1 MPDLSSVVDAH
12 KLSLSWL
19 PWRGPTNCARV
30 GFHSKPQQIAA
41 KCRSLH
47 THLHAI
53 AAPRA
58 ATEKKMFKKF
68 DPAEAVSSRS
78 QVKSSVVRGIRAA
91 LVEQYPLIEDVIDEI
106 LPKKDISMAKC
117 QNHVNI
123 LCAAQEP
130 LFFQQRDGP
139 WYPTLRVLH
148 QYPFIMPK
156 MQVDRGAIKFVLKG
170 ANIL

>member
-1 MPDLSSVVDAH
+1 
-12 KLSLSWL
+12 
-19 PWRGPTNCARV
+19 
-30 GFHSKPQQIAA
+30 
-41 KCRSLH
+41 
-47 THLHAI
+47 
-53 AAPRA
+53 
-58 ATEKKMFKKF
+58 MFKKF

-91 LVEQYPLIEDVIDEI
+91 LVEQYPLIEDVIDDI

-139 WYPTLRVLH
+139 
-148 QYPFIMPK
+148 
-156 MQVDRGAIKFVLKG
+156 
-170 ANIL
+170 